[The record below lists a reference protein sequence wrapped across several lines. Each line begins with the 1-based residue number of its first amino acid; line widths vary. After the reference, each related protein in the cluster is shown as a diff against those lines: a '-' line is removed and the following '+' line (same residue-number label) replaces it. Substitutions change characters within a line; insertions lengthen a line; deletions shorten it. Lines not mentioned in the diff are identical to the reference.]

1 MPGKITKILKKI
13 GDTVAIGETIVVMEA
28 MKMEHTVTAPHEGT
42 IEEIHYAVGEQVQE
56 GAQLL
61 SFVTA

>member
-1 MPGKITKILKKI
+1 
-13 GDTVAIGETIVVMEA
+13 

-42 IEEIHYAVGEQVQE
+42 IEEINYAVGEQVQE

-61 SFVTA
+61 SFVTT